1 MVHDGPPAGPGGGEK
16 CAVEH
21 ESMVR
26 KAPSWW
32 SPYMDVHHT
41 YSEVTQDLFKISF
54 QVFVHQTLSST
65 LNHWDGR
72 QLQDVQLI
80 TILKHIWLNPWSAAR
95 LWRPIVK
102 VMLDL
107 GNFIGNHWSSKT
119 QRSFDQYMFKCVV
132 YTVHA
137 DDLAP
142 LSARASADTE
152 LTIRSNSCPV
162 H

>member
-1 MVHDGPPAGPGGGEK
+1 MVQDRPPSGPGGGEK

-21 ESMVR
+21 ESVVR
-26 KAPSWW
+26 KAPSEW

-54 QVFVHQTLSST
+54 QVFVHQTLSNT

-72 QLQDVQLI
+72 QLQVVQLI
-80 TILKHIWLNPWSAAR
+80 IILKHIWLYPWSAAR
-95 LWRPIVK
+95 LWWPIVK
-102 VMLDL
+102 VMHDL
-107 GNFIGNHWSSKT
+107 GNFIGNHWSPKT
-119 QRSFDQYMFKCVV
+119 QRSFDQYVFKCVV
-132 YTVHA
+132 YTVPA

-142 LSARASADTE
+142 LGARESTGTE
-152 LTIRSNSCPV
+152 LTIRPNSCPV